1 MVLKVEADCLSHSIP
16 AGPWIGQG
24 FGNMSHEALHKMSQ
38 VAIHGTPPNQ
48 PMSQETFEYL
58 WHTLEEVTDN
68 VDYTHINTR
77 ELDYS
82 YDDSED
88 GTSLQVEKFR
98 INQHHTDVSDLLNPI
113 IGTTSSSSMS
123 PDSQTNISGST
134 ASSPYQEMAL
144 TSPPPYSPHTN
155 LTSPI
160 PTVPSNTNYPGDY
173 GFEISF
179 ATPSKETKSTTWT
192 YSDILKKLY
201 VRMATTCPVRFKTLR
216 QPPPGCVIRSMPI
229 FMKPEHVQEAVKRCP
244 NHATSKE
251 FNENH
256 PAPNHLVRCEH
267 KVSKYVE
274 DPYTNRQSVLIPQET
289 PQAGS
294 EWVTNLFQFMCLG
307 SCVGGPNRRPLQIVF
322 TLEKDNQV
330 LGRRC
335 VEVRICAC
343 PGRDRKADER
353 GSLPP
358 MVSGGV
364 KKSQMPKFSMGTEI
378 TTVSSGKKRKFEDD
392 EQTFTLTVRG
402 RENYDMLCKI
412 RDSLEIAA
420 LLPQNQLQSLKQKQ
434 VEVQRQSSS
443 IQAATSSARIPA
455 IAATPATTYVQ
466 QGVTTT
472 SSDGKQLTMP
482 FNTQELVQV
491 TSSDVSHD
499 GAVPQ
504 PIKEETIQ
512 NDMQDNSVSTWLNAL
527 GLGAYI
533 DGFHEQ
539 NLYSLLQLDD
549 FSLDDLA
556 KMKIGNSH
564 RNKIWKSLLELR
576 NQGFTT
582 AESQDSLAK
591 QASST
596 STISLASQGSISQN
610 STYNPGFYEVTRYT
624 FKHTIS
630 LTKEERHVQT
640 RSSAS
645 KAD

>member
-1 MVLKVEADCLSHSIP
+1 
-16 AGPWIGQG
+16 
-24 FGNMSHEALHKMSQ
+24 MSHEALHKMSQ

-134 ASSPYQEMAL
+134 ASSPYQEMTL

-434 VEVQRQSSS
+434 VEVQRQW
-443 IQAATSSARIPA
+443 
-455 IAATPATTYVQ
+455 
-466 QGVTTT
+466 
-472 SSDGKQLTMP
+472 LT
-482 FNTQELVQV
+482 NV
-491 TSSDVSHD
+491 
-499 GAVPQ
+499 
-504 PIKEETIQ
+504 
-512 NDMQDNSVSTWLNAL
+512 
-527 GLGAYI
+527 
-533 DGFHEQ
+533 
-539 NLYSLLQLDD
+539 
-549 FSLDDLA
+549 LA
-556 KMKIGNSH
+556 KEGKSRLIKKKHRPGKI
-564 RNKIWKSLLELR
+564 I
-576 NQGFTT
+576 
-582 AESQDSLAK
+582 
-591 QASST
+591 
-596 STISLASQGSISQN
+596 
-610 STYNPGFYEVTRYT
+610 
-624 FKHTIS
+624 
-630 LTKEERHVQT
+630 RHPL
-640 RSSAS
+640 
-645 KAD
+645 K